1 MNDKNMSFINET
13 RRGCSEEQISREIM
27 KAPAPRVLGDI
38 MNKLILMCTIK
49 N

>member
-1 MNDKNMSFINET
+1 MNDKNMGFINET

-27 KAPAPRVLGDI
+27 KAPSPRVLGDI
-38 MNKLILMCTIK
+38 MDKFTLMCIIK